1 MFKATIKPN
10 TLGDGDTRSLTFDNG
25 KITGDEE
32 SKKELLQYLY
42 SVEKLNFP
50 VGAIGYTPTT
60 TPYWKDEIACYVAL
74 EEVFEVVELEGK
86 YPKLKFD
93 EGVVY

>member
-1 MFKATIKPN
+1 MFKATIKPL
-10 TLGDGDTRSLTFDNG
+10 LGDGASRSLTFDNG

-32 SKKELLQYLY
+32 CKNELLRYLY
-42 SVEKLNFP
+42 DAETLGFP
-50 VGAIGYTPTT
+50 VGAMNYTPKTK
-60 TPYWKDEIACYVAL
+60 PYWKDEIACYIAL
-74 EEVFEVVELEGK
+74 EEVFEIETLEGK